1 MRNPHEL
8 FERCDSGDCHRYL
21 PGKNASHRFFQTG
34 TIVAAIEGLMYYIPY
49 AVLGSMTFP
58 AILESTRSTFSA
70 GTGFLV
76 AILLTY
82 FNRGLL
88 QTALG
93 AAAAVFIVEYLTL

>member
-1 MRNPHEL
+1 MSYLTGVILVTAIVTYLVRMLPIVFFRREL
-8 FERCDSGDCHRYL
+8 SSRRLKAF
-21 PGKNASHRFFQTG
+21 
-34 TIVAAIEGLMYYIPY
+34 MYYIPY

-76 AILLTY
+76 AILLAY

>member
-1 MRNPHEL
+1 MNYLTGMILVTAVVTYLVRMLPITFFSREL
-8 FERCDSGDCHRYL
+8 TSRRLKAFMH
-21 PGKNASHRFFQTG
+21 
-34 TIVAAIEGLMYYIPY
+34 YIPF

-76 AILLTY
+76 AILLAY

-88 QTALG
+88 QTAMG